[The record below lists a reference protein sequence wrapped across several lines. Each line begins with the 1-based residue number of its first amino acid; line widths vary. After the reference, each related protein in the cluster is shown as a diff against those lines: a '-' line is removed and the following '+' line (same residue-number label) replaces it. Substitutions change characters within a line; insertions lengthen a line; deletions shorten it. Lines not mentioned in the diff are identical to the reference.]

1 MRGVSAP
8 IQLSCGLL
16 VLDERGE
23 LLVGHSTGSNHWD
36 LPKGLIDPGEAELA
50 CALREAREEFGL
62 AFAPARLIDLGRHAY
77 YRGKDLHL
85 FAVDTTKA
93 ETPAEACR
101 CTSYFE
107 HYVSGRR
114 VPEIDRFAWA
124 DDASL
129 PRLLARSMRRLLL
142 ERGLLAR
149 ARTRLAAGRTIVAAS
164 PEPPARGGT
173 AL

>member
-1 MRGVSAP
+1 
-8 IQLSCGLL
+8 
-16 VLDERGE
+16 
-23 LLVGHSTGSNHWD
+23 
-36 LPKGLIDPGEAELA
+36 
-50 CALREAREEFGL
+50 
-62 AFAPARLIDLGRHAY
+62 FAPERLIDLGRHAY

-85 FAVDTTKA
+85 FAIGTTKA
-93 ETPAEACR
+93 ETSADGCR

-114 VPEIDRFAWA
+114 VPEIDRFTWA

-149 ARTRLAAGRTIVAAS
+149 ARTLLAGSRANAGAIAAAR
-164 PEPPARGGT
+164 PEPPSRGGAT
-173 AL
+173 P